1 MKKSL
6 TKPSLNW
13 LKTLKEASNVKVTS
27 EPYNL
32 EKDLNQIIN
41 LLKES
46 KNNETVKDEVVATTP
61 TEEVVETVQTE
72 SEVVNNESEN

>member
-41 LLKES
+41 LLKET
-46 KNNETVKDEVVATTP
+46 KNNETVKDEVVTTTP

-72 SEVVNNESEN
+72 SEVINNESEN